1 MRKVFAGAC
10 CAAAAVAFVGQGS
23 AGAAPS
29 GPAFAAPVKLTV
41 DKYAGGYEPSITV
54 DRFNNVVVT
63 AHKQNHTLVASPD
76 ARSATGVRSQSWL
89 WTSKDGKTFTDMPG
103 LTPLQEQ
110 NAEFGDEGD
119 LARDETGHIYF
130 VETNVTDN
138 SFSRYKAAGNGQLAL
153 ETTRPV
159 GPFGEP
165 VDDRPWIAAHGDGV
179 VMYIGN
185 QGDKVSY
192 PAGTIGGG
200 DGDAYGPGRYT
211 VYMSYDHGD
220 TFDPI
225 GITLADSGWCRP
237 AADHRAGSKL
247 LYVLCTNDGGAD
259 DTTTNAGDPGYTQ
272 GTLWSYVSKDDGK
285 TWSRFRMGG
294 YDAKDKVST
303 YPSVTIGNDGTVY
316 ALYNHSKTKHTQ
328 VIPGAEVPETTID
341 DPVDSHL
348 HLYTSKDNGR
358 TWTDR
363 DVTPAKGMIRYSWV
377 DVAPNGTLG
386 IAYYYR
392 PTVNSDWYV
401 YAATAK
407 PGKAFVASK
416 VSKDKIASKDYGSAF
431 GDFFQIAFG
440 PDSKLNVVWTSQ
452 NSDLFAEGLNTDIY
466 FARQK

>member
-1 MRKVFAGAC
+1 MRKVLVGLAC
-10 CAAAAVAFVGQGS
+10 SAAVVAVVGQTS
-23 AGAAPS
+23 AGAAPA
-29 GPAFAAPVKLTV
+29 GPRFGAPVLLTT

-63 AHKQNHTLVASPD
+63 AHKQNQTLVVSPD
-76 ARSATGVRSQSWL
+76 SRAATGVRSQSWL
-89 WTSKDGKTFTDMPG
+89 WTSKDGKTFSDMPG

-110 NAEFGDEGD
+110 SAEFGDEGD
-119 LARDETGHIYF
+119 LARDDTGHIYF
-130 VETNVTDN
+130 VDTNVTDN
-138 SFSRYKAAGNGQLAL
+138 SFSRYAATGNGKIAL

-192 PAGTIGGG
+192 PVGTVRGG

-211 VYMSYDHGD
+211 VYMSYDHGT
-220 TFDPI
+220 TFDPV
-225 GITLADSGWCRP
+225 GITLNDSGWCRP

-259 DTTTNAGDPGYTQ
+259 DTTTNAGDAGYTK

-285 TWSRFRMGG
+285 TWSRFRMGS
-294 YDAKDKVST
+294 YDAADKIST
-303 YPSVTIGNDGTVY
+303 YPSVTIGKDGTLY
-316 ALYNHSKTKHTQ
+316 ALYNHSKTQHTQ
-328 VIPGAEVPETTID
+328 AIPGAEVPETTID
-341 DPVDSHL
+341 DPIDSHL

-358 TWTDR
+358 TWVDR
-363 DVTPAKGMIRYSWV
+363 DVTPAKGIIRYSWV
-377 DVAPNGTLG
+377 DVANDGTVG

-392 PTVNSDWYV
+392 PNTASDWYV

-407 PGKAFVASK
+407 AGKTFVPAK

-440 PDSKLNVVWTSQ
+440 PDNKLNVAWTSQ
-452 NSDLFAEGLNTDIY
+452 NTDLIAEGLNTDIY
-466 FARQK
+466 YAKQQ